1 LKLSSDLFAL
11 FALSRLAYGHDTGS
25 ASELASLGLRG
36 WVEEQIHPN
45 DAKDA
50 ECATHIHI

>member
-1 LKLSSDLFAL
+1 LKLSSDL

-25 ASELASLGLRG
+25 ASEIASLGLRG